1 MEFTVEQIQAAVTE
15 VLAQNVGEINNV
27 ISMSLFVSN
36 VGKKLI
42 NTLGNKSL
50 TAVER
55 VDIIAAIGEQITN
68 HLEEKT
74 LITFELAQQFREV
87 LKNTDEFKATIQSIN
102 NFVLAD
108 PEQKKTMLSAFLCS
122 CISSILGPGRPP
134 V

>member
-1 MEFTVEQIQAAVTE
+1 MEFSADQIQKAIAE
-15 VLAQNVGEINNV
+15 ALAQNIGEINNV

-42 NTLGNKSL
+42 NTIGNNNL

-55 VDIIAAIGEQITN
+55 IDIIANIGEKITD
-68 HLEEKT
+68 HLESKT

-87 LKNTDEFKATIQSIN
+87 LKNTDEFKATIQAIN

-108 PEQKKTMLSAFLCS
+108 PEQKKNILNSFLCS
-122 CISSILGPGRPP
+122 CITSILAPGRPP